1 MNVADRKQATVMEIG
16 WIITATIFMLLA
28 SGLILSPE
36 VNETNV
42 LTALQ
47 VSSLTTALPF
57 LMLFVAKP
65 LGLLRKDIKQWV
77 HTSHRPLWL
86 ILTISHLIHLYQ
98 ILLFYQQ
105 GQSCPLLIW
114 LITSPLWF
122 IMVFFSFIEFAQ
134 PEVAIAFFQNQSRGV
149 WRILY
154 SAGIWYTWLVFS
166 IAFGLGSITKHL
178 VFYNVPAFI
187 CFLSGA
193 ATYGIVWIKTKSHQM

>member
-1 MNVADRKQATVMEIG
+1 MNVADRKQATVIEAG
-16 WIITATIFMLLA
+16 WITVATIFMLLA

-36 VNETNV
+36 VNETNI

-57 LMLFVAKP
+57 LLLFIAKP
-65 LGLLRKDIKQWV
+65 LGLLRKDIKQWIQI
-77 HTSHRPLWL
+77 SHRSLWL

-105 GQSCPLLIW
+105 GQSCPLLVW
-114 LITSPLWF
+114 FITSPLWA
-122 IMVFFSFIEFAQ
+122 IMVFFSLIEVGR
-134 PEVAIAFFQNQSRGV
+134 PEVAIAFFQNQSQGI

-154 SAGIWYTWLVFS
+154 NAGLWYTWLVFT
-166 IAFGLGSITKHL
+166 IAFGLGSIAGHL
-178 VFYNVPAFI
+178 TFYNLPAFI

-193 ATYGIVWIKTKSHQM
+193 ATYGIVWMRTRTHQM